1 MNRDH
6 LPKAKF
12 LLWSRNIFVWVAL
25 FLPGVAGLAQDL
37 HYSQFYGAPL
47 HLNPSLT
54 GIFDGDV
61 RLMGQYRNQWAQV
74 PVGYTTYTGA
84 VDVKFFNKNVS
95 DGFAALGIGYN
106 HDQAGFADLRLSNF
120 NLNGAYTKRL
130 SNRFYGSLGGQL
142 GFGARKWEADQVTYD
157 NQYDAQQGTFNP
169 DNPNGEAPSQQKLN
183 YGDFGLG
190 FNLRYQVKESYEQID
205 TSTGQRTK
213 LDFGMGLFHL
223 NRPNQ
228 FFTSLGPIKLPMR
241 LTPYILADLQISKRF
256 DLIANVAA
264 QFQSSYRQYLGGLG
278 LRYYINPK
286 RNEEF
291 SIQLGG
297 TMRFDALTNDSA
309 IYPAAEA
316 RYKKLRVGFSYDVNL
331 SKFNTLTEKG
341 GVGGPELFIHY
352 IFKSYKPVSFKPNCP
367 LI

>member
-12 LLWSRNIFVWVAL
+12 QIWSRNFFVWVAL

-61 RLMGQYRNQWAQV
+61 RLMGQYRNQWAKI
-74 PVGYTTYTGA
+74 PVGYTTVTGA
-84 VDVKFFNKNVS
+84 VDAKIFNKNVS

-106 HDQAGFADLRLSNF
+106 HDNAGFADLRLSNF
-120 NLNGAYTKRL
+120 TLNGAYTKKLDKRL
-130 SNRFYGSLGGQL
+130 YGSLGGQL
-142 GFGARKWEADQVTYD
+142 GFGSRRWEADQVTYD
-157 NQYDAQQGTFNP
+157 NQYDAQNGTFNP
-169 DNPNGEAPSQQKLN
+169 DNPSGETTADQKLN
-183 YGDFGLG
+183 FADFGLG

-213 LDFGMGLFHL
+213 LDMGMGLFHL

-228 FFTSLGPIKLPMR
+228 FFTSAGSIKLPVR
-241 LTPYILADLQISKRF
+241 FTPYILADLQMSKRF

-278 LRYYINPK
+278 LRYYFNPK
-286 RNEEF
+286 QNEEF
-291 SIQLGG
+291 SVQVGG

-316 RYKKLRVGFSYDVNL
+316 RYKKLRVGFSFDFNL
-331 SKFNTLTEKG
+331 SKFNSLTEKG

>member
-12 LLWSRNIFVWVAL
+12 LQWNRTFFVWVAL

-84 VDVKFFNKNVS
+84 VDVKIFDKNVS

-120 NLNGAYTKRL
+120 NINGAYTKKLGKRV
-130 SNRFYGSLGGQL
+130 YGSLGGQL
-142 GFGARKWEADQVTYD
+142 GLGLRKWEADQVTYD
-157 NQYDAQQGTFNP
+157 NQYDAQQGTFDP
-169 DNPNGEAPSQQKLN
+169 DNPTGETSSKQKLN

-190 FNLRYQVKESYEQID
+190 FNVRYQVKEAYEQID

-278 LRYYINPK
+278 LRFYVNPK
-286 RNEEF
+286 HNEEF

-297 TMRFDALTNDSA
+297 TFRFDALTNDSA
-309 IYPAAEA
+309 IYPAVEA
-316 RYKKLRVGFSYDVNL
+316 RYKKIRAGFSYDVNL
-331 SKFNTLTEKG
+331 SKFNNSVDG